1 MGHLWTKDQV
11 PAPTRPMF
19 LLFGDSD
26 WLNPMDGASVKYPPP
41 INVTLDKP
49 APMRTAE
56 LWSKRMGC
64 GERSEPDEGPA
75 VRVFAW
81 GSCRDGAELLLYIVR
96 NLGHHWPGG
105 PKPSKKGIKF
115 AGPYTDAIDATE
127 LIWDFFSQHRL
138 R

>member
-1 MGHLWTKDQV
+1 ML
-11 PAPTRPMF
+11 

-26 WLNPMDGASVKYPPP
+26 WLNPMDGGSVKYPPP
-41 INVTLDKP
+41 IAHITLEKP

-64 GERSEPDEGPA
+64 GERSEPDEGPS
-75 VRVFAW
+75 VHVVAW

-105 PKPSKKGIKF
+105 QKPSKKGIEF
-115 AGPYTDAIDATE
+115 AGPYTDAVDATE
-127 LIWDFFSQHRL
+127 LIWDFFSQHNL